1 MAEQGKRGG
10 SRRKRGSSS
19 RSSKKGTLFGKPRG
33 QVIKR
38 PGAFSAKAKAA
49 GMSTSAYAAKV
60 LAPGSKAGTR
70 TKRQAA
76 LARTFAKWR
85 RKKRG
90 T

>member
-1 MAEQGKRGG
+1 MAKKKQ
-10 SRRKRGSSS
+10 
-19 RSSKKGTLFGKPRG
+19 KGTLFGKPKS

-49 GMSTSAYAAKV
+49 GMSTSAYAAHV
-60 LAPGSKAGTR
+60 LREGSTASTR

-85 RKKRG
+85 KRKR
-90 T
+90 